1 MKQVVEWIPADNPP
15 SDDRYIL
22 LSFENFAIPKVGH
35 YEADENGGGVYYL
48 GDDTPA
54 LKNAFFV
61 NAWMELP
68 KRYENE

>member
-22 LSFENFAIPKVGH
+22 LSFENFSVPEVGH
-35 YEADENGGGVYYL
+35 YEEDEDGGTYYM

-54 LKNAFFV
+54 MKAGFFV

-68 KRYENE
+68 KRYEE